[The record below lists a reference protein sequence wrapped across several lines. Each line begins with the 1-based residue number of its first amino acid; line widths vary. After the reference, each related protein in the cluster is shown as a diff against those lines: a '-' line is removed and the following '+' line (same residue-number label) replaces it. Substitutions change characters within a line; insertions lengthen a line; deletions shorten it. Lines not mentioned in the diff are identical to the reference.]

1 MKDNQSTNASE
12 AQDEEKNKGF
22 LTGLDDCPLHR
33 NSPYG
38 VTNVSHTQLSIARYY
53 GTINFN
59 GFKYI
64 YNPMADELIREDV
77 LKWKTKQWREK
88 QKQTKKQNEEL
99 QEEMKWI

>member
-1 MKDNQSTNASE
+1 MHDKQPKTASE
-12 AQDEEKNKGF
+12 AKDILKKF
-22 LTGLDDCPLHR
+22 SILSDLDACPLHR
-33 NSPYG
+33 ESPYG

-64 YNPMADELIREDV
+64 YHPMTDELIREDV
-77 LKWKTKQWREK
+77 LKWQTKQWRLN

-99 QEEMKWI
+99 QQELI

>member
-1 MKDNQSTNASE
+1 MVDKQPNIASE
-12 AQDEEKNKGF
+12 AKDATKKQSILME
-22 LTGLDDCPLHR
+22 LDDCPLHR
-33 NSPYG
+33 DSPYG

-64 YNPMADELIREDV
+64 YHPMTDELIREDV
-77 LKWKTKQWREK
+77 LKWQTKQWRLN

-99 QEEMKWI
+99 QQELI